1 MIATELA
8 GSMIASAALLNGRE
22 VTKRSLRFGRALRN
36 AVQNPNHACA
46 TGAKLRRC
54 SGVGPNVLSAS

>member
-8 GSMIASAALLNGRE
+8 GSMIANPALLNGRG
-22 VTKRSLRFGRALRN
+22 VTKRSLGLGRASQN